1 MPGLPKERTKK
12 PAVPPAAKPAKRTGV
27 RVLLPRRRWM
37 RVLLFIVGVPVVAFS
52 LIFLYYWFAFSRML
66 DERFTADPAPTPRLF
81 ARPMVIRDGQSLS
94 SRQLLDRLNDL
105 GYAQRTVAD
114 APGEFAVLSDG
125 VVLVPRSEKLGAVK
139 IVFTAGT
146 GARVERIEQVGDKKS
161 VGQITLESPLITAL
175 ATGER
180 EKRRHVKLS
189 AIPARMIQAVLAIE
203 DQRFYEHP
211 GLDPIGIAGAAI
223 SNLRGNKQYLSGG
236 STITQQFLKNTML
249 TREKTK
255 TRKAQEAMLSLV
267 LETRLTKD
275 EILELYLNDV
285 DLGQRGSYTI
295 RGVAE
300 AARLFFGKDVSNVTL
315 AEAATIA
322 GVIQAPSRHSPF
334 RNPEN
339 AKERRNVVLGA
350 MVNAGYI
357 SQDAATRASR
367 EPMVVVQRALDA
379 EAPYFVDYITE
390 QLESRYKGLLRPN
403 TNSDVYTTLDL
414 HLQRVAQESLR
425 EGLARVDELLKRRR
439 KNASAEGAIVVINPK
454 TGEILAMVGG
464 RNYSQSQYNR
474 AVSAKRQPG
483 SVFKPFVYL
492 AAFERGLEEGRT
504 DLTPA
509 STVVDEP
516 TTFMF
521 DNQEYSPTNYGGEYD
536 GPVTYRRALA
546 MSRNIAAVKVAE
558 AAGFDRVAGV
568 WRSIGVGTPARPYPS
583 IALGVF
589 EASPLE
595 IAQSYTPFANLGLLR
610 PLKSLLRIE
619 ENGKRIEPPSEKA
632 VAIARPEPTYLVTNM
647 MRSVINEGTGASARA
662 SFTLDAAGKSGTTN
676 DLRDAWF
683 VGFTPELMTVVWVGF
698 DDNQTIGLSGT
709 QAALPIWTLF
719 MTRAL
724 AGHPNQSF
732 EAPDGVVFVEIDRDT
747 GKVAGPLC
755 SRVLREAFIAGT
767 EPWEQCNA
775 HTVPVVWRRP

>member
-1 MPGLPKERTKK
+1 MPGLPRNK
-12 PAVPPAAKPAKRTGV
+12 PAKPAAAAARAKPVKAPAR
-27 RVLLPRRRWM
+27 PRRRWL
-37 RVLLFIVGVPVVAFS
+37 RAAVFLIGIPVVALTLLFI
-52 LIFLYYWFAFSRML
+52 YYWFAFSRML
-66 DERFTADPAPTPRLF
+66 DERFSADPEPAPRLF
-81 ARPMVIRDGQSLS
+81 ARPLVIRDGQSLS
-94 SRQLLDRLNDL
+94 QKQLIDRLNDL
-105 GYAQRTVAD
+105 GYAQRTLAD
-114 APGEFAVLSDG
+114 APGEFGVMRDG
-125 VVLVPRSEKLGAVK
+125 IVIVPRSGKPGPVHVAFTPGAATHVLALEE
-139 IVFTAGT
+139 VSG
-146 GARVERIEQVGDKKS
+146 KKTI
-161 VGQITLESPLITAL
+161 GQLTLEAPLITAL
-175 ATGER
+175 VSGER
-180 EKRRHVKLS
+180 EKQRHVKLS
-189 AIPARMIQAVLAIE
+189 SIPPRMIQAVLAIE
-203 DQRFYEHP
+203 DRRFYEHP
-211 GLDPIGIAGAAI
+211 GLDPIGIAGAAL
-223 SNLRGNKQYLSGG
+223 SNFRGDKKYLSGG

-285 DLGQRGSYTI
+285 DLGQRGSYTV

-300 AARLFFGKDVSNVTL
+300 ASRLFFGKDVSNISL

-339 AKERRNVVLGA
+339 AKQRRNVVLRA
-350 MVNAGYI
+350 MVDAGYI
-357 SQDAATRASR
+357 SDDAATRASR
-367 EPMVVVQRALDA
+367 EPLLVVTRALDA
-379 EAPYFVDYITE
+379 EAPYFVDYVTE
-390 QLESRYKGLLRPN
+390 QLKSRYEGLLSPN
-403 TNSDVYTTLDL
+403 TSSDVYTTLDL

-425 EGLARVDELLKRRR
+425 EGLARVDNLLKRRR
-439 KNASAEGAIVVINPK
+439 RTSRAEGAVVVINPK

-464 RNYSQSQYNR
+464 RNYSESQFNR
-474 AVSAKRQPG
+474 ATGAKRQPG
-483 SVFKPFVYL
+483 SVFKPFVFL

-509 STVVDEP
+509 STVIDEP

-521 DNQEYSPTNYGGEYD
+521 DNREYAPTNYGGEYD
-536 GPVTYRRALA
+536 GQVTYRRALA

-558 AAGFDRVAGV
+558 AAGFDRVANV
-568 WRSIGVGTPARPYPS
+568 WRAIGVGTPARPYPS

-595 IAQSYTPFANLGLLR
+595 IAQAYTPFANLGLVR
-610 PLKSLLRIE
+610 PLKPLLRVE
-619 ENGKRIEPPSEKA
+619 ENGRRIDPPSEQP
-632 VAIARPEPTYLVTNM
+632 VSIARPESTYLVTNM

-662 SFTLDAAGKSGTTN
+662 SFALDAAGKSGTTN

-698 DDNQTIGLSGT
+698 DDNQPIGLSGT
-709 QAALPIWTLF
+709 QAALPIWTSF

-724 AGHPNQSF
+724 AGHADQGF
-732 EAPDGVVFVEIDRDT
+732 DAPDGIAFVEIDRET
-747 GKVAGPLC
+747 GKVAGPFC

-767 EPWEQCNA
+767 EPWEPCNA
-775 HTVPVVWRRP
+775 HTVPVVWR

>member
-1 MPGLPKERTKK
+1 MPGLPKDKPKR
-12 PAVPPAAKPAKRTGV
+12 PAVSPAVKPAKAPGIR
-27 RVLLPRRRWM
+27 RFLPRRRWL
-37 RVLLFIVGVPVVAFS
+37 RVLLFVVGVPCAAFT
-52 LIFLYYWFAFSRML
+52 LLFVYYWFAFSRML
-66 DERFTADPAPTPRLF
+66 DERFSADPEPAPRLF

-105 GYAQRTVAD
+105 GYAQRTMAD
-114 APGEFAVLSDG
+114 GPGEFAVVSDG
-125 VVLVPRSEKLGAVK
+125 VVLVPRNEKQPAVK
-139 IVFTAGT
+139 VFFTAGAGT
-146 GARVERIEQVGDKKS
+146 RVERIEQAGDRK
-161 VGQITLESPLITAL
+161 VLREVTLESPLITAL
-175 ATGER
+175 ASDER

-211 GLDPIGIAGAAI
+211 GLDPIGIAGAI
-223 SNLRGNKQYLSGG
+223 YTNLRGNKQYLSGG

-300 AARLFFGKDVSNVTL
+300 AARLFFGKDVSNVSL

-357 SQDAATRASR
+357 SQDAATRAAR
-367 EPMVVVQRALDA
+367 EPLVVVQRALDA
-379 EAPYFVDYITE
+379 EAPYFVDYISE
-390 QLESRYKGLLRPN
+390 QLESRYKGLFRPN

-425 EGLARVDELLKRRR
+425 EGLARVDELLKRRKR
-439 KNASAEGAIVVINPK
+439 TSTAEGAVVVINPK

-464 RNYSQSQYNR
+464 RHYSTSQFNR

-509 STVVDEP
+509 STVIDEP
-516 TTFMF
+516 TTFFF
-521 DNQEYSPTNYGGEYD
+521 DNQEYAPTNYGGEYD

-595 IAQSYTPFANLGLLR
+595 IAHAYTPFANLGLLR
-610 PLKSLLRIE
+610 PLKALLRIE
-619 ENGKRIEPPSEKA
+619 ENGKRIDPPSERS
-632 VAIARPEPTYLVTNM
+632 VSIARPETTFLVTNM

-662 SFTLDAAGKSGTTN
+662 SFALDAAGKSGTTN

-698 DDNQTIGLSGT
+698 DDNQPIGLSGT

-724 AGHPNQSF
+724 AGHADQSF
-732 EAPDGVVFVEIDRDT
+732 DAPDGVVFVEIDRDT
-747 GKVAGPLC
+747 GKVAGPYC
-755 SRVLREAFIAGT
+755 TRVLREAFIAGT

-775 HTVPVVWRRP
+775 HTVPIVWR